1 MKKGM
6 WMRALALLTA
16 TAAVMTDSGM
26 VYAAEVIPEQQEIS
40 AEEEESL
47 ETVQDETEMADVQEA
62 QPVEES
68 ENVEQSEVSVDAD
81 TEMELQQTQEK
92 EQVSS
97 ENKKSETVTEEK
109 TWEPVFTEAA
119 DWEERFSF
127 EQPQIGEQPEEDDSE
142 EAEDFYVTYYGDQL
156 EDNLASELY
165 ESLTAEEQKEL
176 TFENITTEEVEKAAQ
191 AAFDAFL
198 LDETEW
204 IAEELKDNCNLQI
217 QSVGTV
223 KEDGETEWNTSVL
236 WTLPEKADSD
246 ENEQEEVAEEAE
258 ESENEELSQEEAAR
272 LYRKQCME
280 EEIPCVLMVSVE
292 EEEFIFQNAVRDEEG
307 IWQLED
313 PMKEEEPAEEEK
325 SAEEEK
331 TTEKEKSAE
340 EEEMADMEEEADTQE
355 DAQEFRLVV
364 EDGLTDEAME
374 TEKLAQNEETAELE
388 QAAQPETTAS
398 ESQETVT
405 TESGVAAYSA
415 KQEPALQNVSIT
427 GVKAQ
432 TYTGKPLT
440 QKIKVKDTTTGKL
453 LKEGRDY
460 TVSYENNVN
469 AGTAS
474 AVIRGVEG
482 SGHTGVLRV
491 DFNIAQQ
498 NVAKKVKATVQGKK
512 FLYTGE
518 ELKPGVSLV
527 YNRMTLTEGT
537 DYQISY
543 ANNVAK
549 GNGQIIVTGQG
560 NYTGTQVVK
569 FKISG
574 PKMKDASV
582 SLSSSSAVYSGA
594 SSYPGVTV
602 AYAGKTCVEGTDYI
616 VKYPKTLKAGKNA
629 ISVVGRGNFSGSV
642 KVNYTL
648 DKASMETSR
657 VSIPYA
663 WQYSKKVNPVPSSV
677 TMNGTALNSKKD
689 YTVKYYSK
697 ATGKTL
703 SKIKAE
709 GEYQILLIG
718 KGSYT
723 GTKMLDICV
732 TIDQNILA
740 NNYDSGWEPDPEPEP
755 EQPADNNNTSPDT
768 EDTIVPED
776 TVYPQNE
783 VPASHDSYWGYNE
796 QYKIT
801 SKKGIQGTSNYTE
814 DLGVQHVLLN
824 VDMADLISTSQ
835 REGYVPYTYKGKTY
849 YFGDLAAL
857 KDTIYY
863 LHGWGSKEENPYGA
877 NHMRNVTLVL
887 LMSWKDE
894 LSYLIHPSA
903 RKKGAAPYY
912 ALNMQDENAKDTFEA
927 LFRYMGEWL
936 GQYKTRVSNWTL
948 GNEVN
953 SCKDWNYSGNMSLNQ
968 CVENYAK
975 AFQLLYK
982 GVKRTATSSRVFIS
996 LDHCWTAS
1004 VAGHSGKAFL
1014 DQFAAYMAQTAPD
1027 MQWNVNYHPYSDPL
1041 GSTNFWG
1048 NTSSTSNS
1056 GSTKYISMRNINVLT
1071 DYLSQLESRY
1081 GKASGSIR
1089 VILGE
1094 FGYSANAGNASQ
1106 EEKQAAA
1113 LGYGYYIAMANSRID
1128 SYIIR
1133 AYQDAPEE
1141 GKLKLGLRTTNDVAK
1156 ESYQIYKYLDTP
1168 QSESYMNN
1176 YLGTV
1181 GLNSWSEIPGF
1192 DSSVF
1197 NNNDF

>member
-26 VYAAEVIPEQQEIS
+26 VYAAEVIPGQQEVQEEEEELPEEPAEVEVQA
-40 AEEEESL
+40 AEEEAEKGSESDL
-47 ETVQDETEMADVQEA
+47 EVQEEA
-62 QPVEES
+62 EP
-68 ENVEQSEVSVDAD
+68 EN
-81 TEMELQQTQEK
+81 TEP
-92 EQVSS
+92 
-97 ENKKSETVTEEK
+97 ETVTEEK

-142 EAEDFYVTYYGDQL
+142 EAGDFYVTYYGDQL
-156 EDNLASELY
+156 EDDLASELY

-176 TFENITTEEVEKAAQ
+176 TFENVTTEEVENAAQ

-198 LDETEW
+198 MDETEW
-204 IAEELKDNCNLQI
+204 TAEELKDNCNLQI
-217 QSVGTV
+217 QSTGTV
-223 KEDGETEWNTSVL
+223 QEDGETMWNTSVL
-236 WTLPEKADSD
+236 WTLPEKADPD
-246 ENEQEEVAEEAE
+246 EKEQEEVTEEAE
-258 ESENEELSQEEAAR
+258 ESENEEFSQEEAAR
-272 LYRKQCME
+272 LYRKQCIE
-280 EEIPCVLMVSVE
+280 EGIPCVLMVSVE
-292 EEEFIFQNAVRDEEG
+292 DEEFIFQNAVRDEEG

-313 PMKEEEPAEEEK
+313 PMKEEEEPAESEN
-325 SAEEEK
+325 
-331 TTEKEKSAE
+331 
-340 EEEMADMEEEADTQE
+340 EADTQE
-355 DAQEFRLVV
+355 ETQESRPVV
-364 EDGLTDEAME
+364 VDGLTDEVQE
-374 TEKLAQNEETAELE
+374 TEKPAQTEETEEPE
-388 QAAQPETTAS
+388 QQAVQPETT
-398 ESQETVT
+398 EPEGQETVT
-405 TESGVAAYSA
+405 TESGIAAYSA
-415 KQEPALQNVSIT
+415 KQEPALQNVSVT

-440 QKIKVKDTTTGKL
+440 QKVKVKDTTTGRL
-453 LKEGRDY
+453 LKEGKDY

-474 AVIRGVEG
+474 AVIRGVDG

-491 DFNIAQQ
+491 DFTIAPQ

-512 FLYTGE
+512 FLYTGD

-527 YNRMTLTEGT
+527 YNRMTLAEGT

-543 ANNVAK
+543 ANNIAK
-549 GNGQIIVTGQG
+549 GNGQIIVNGQG

-594 SSYPGVTV
+594 SSYPSVTV
-602 AYAGKTCVEGTDYI
+602 TYAGKTCVEGTDYI

-629 ISVVGRGNFSGSV
+629 VSVVGRGNFSGSV
-642 KVNYTL
+642 KLNYTL
-648 DKASMETSR
+648 DKAAMETSR

-677 TMNGTALNSKKD
+677 TMNGTVLNLKKD
-689 YTVKYYSK
+689 YTIKYYSK

-723 GTKMLDICV
+723 GTKTLDICV
-732 TIDQNILA
+732 TSDQNILA
-740 NNYDSGWEPDPEPEP
+740 NNYDSGWEPEPEPEPEP
-755 EQPADNNNTSPDT
+755 EQPADNNNASSGA
-768 EDTIVPED
+768 EDTVIPED

-783 VPASHDSYWGYNE
+783 VPASHDRYWGYNE

-824 VDMADLISTSQ
+824 VDMADLISTTP
-835 REGYVPYTYKGKTY
+835 RDGYVPYTYKGKTY
-849 YFGDLAAL
+849 YFGDLIAL

-912 ALNMQDENAKDTFEA
+912 ALNMQDENARDTFEA

-953 SCKDWNYSGNMSLNQ
+953 SCSDWNYSGGMSLKQ

-996 LDHCWTAS
+996 LDHCWTGAS
-1004 VAGHSGKAFL
+1004 KGGHKGKDYL

-1027 MQWNVNYHPYSDPL
+1027 MEWNVNYHPYSDPL

-1056 GSTKYISMRNINVLT
+1056 SNTKYISMRNINVLT
-1071 DYLSQLESRY
+1071 NYLSQLESRY

-1094 FGYSANAGNASQ
+1094 FGYSANAGNSSQ
-1106 EEKQAAA
+1106 EQYQAAA

-1141 GKLKLGLRTTNDVAK
+1141 GKLKLGLRATSDVAK
-1156 ESYQIYKYLDTP
+1156 ESYQVYKYLDTS
-1168 QSESYMNN
+1168 QSESYMNK

-1181 GLNSWSEIPGF
+1181 GLNSWSEISGF
-1192 DSSVF
+1192 DASAF

>member
-26 VYAAEVIPEQQEIS
+26 VYAAEVIPEQQEVQEEEEELPEEPAEVEVQA
-40 AEEEESL
+40 AEEEAEKGSESDL
-47 ETVQDETEMADVQEA
+47 EVQEEA
-62 QPVEES
+62 EP
-68 ENVEQSEVSVDAD
+68 EN
-81 TEMELQQTQEK
+81 TEP
-92 EQVSS
+92 
-97 ENKKSETVTEEK
+97 ETVTEEK

-142 EAEDFYVTYYGDQL
+142 EAGDFYVTYYGDQL
-156 EDNLASELY
+156 EDDLASELY

-176 TFENITTEEVEKAAQ
+176 TFENVTTEEVENAAQ
-191 AAFDAFL
+191 AAFDAFFM
-198 LDETEW
+198 DETEW
-204 IAEELKDNCNLQI
+204 TAEELKDNCNLQI
-217 QSVGTV
+217 QSTGTV
-223 KEDGETEWNTSVL
+223 QEDGETMWNTSVL
-236 WTLPEKADSD
+236 WTLPEKADPD
-246 ENEQEEVAEEAE
+246 EKEQEEVTEEAE

-272 LYRKQCME
+272 LYRKQCIE

-292 EEEFIFQNAVRDEEG
+292 DEGFIFQNAVCDEEG

-313 PMKEEEPAEEEK
+313 PMKEEE
-325 SAEEEK
+325 
-331 TTEKEKSAE
+331 SAE
-340 EEEMADMEEEADTQE
+340 EEEPAESENEADTQE
-355 DAQEFRLVV
+355 ETQESRPVV
-364 EDGLTDEAME
+364 VDGLTDEAQE
-374 TEKLAQNEETAELE
+374 TETTAQTEETVEPE
-388 QAAQPETTAS
+388 QAAQPETTEP

-405 TESGVAAYSA
+405 TESGIAAYSA
-415 KQEPALQNVSIT
+415 KQEPALQNVSVT

-440 QKIKVKDTTTGKL
+440 QKVKVKDTTTGKL
-453 LKEGRDY
+453 LKEGKDY

-474 AVIRGVEG
+474 AVIRGVDG

-491 DFNIAQQ
+491 DFTIAPQ

-512 FLYTGE
+512 FLYTGD

-527 YNRMTLTEGT
+527 YNRMTLAEGT

-543 ANNVAK
+543 ANNIAK
-549 GNGQIIVTGQG
+549 GNGQIIVNGQG

-594 SSYPGVTV
+594 SSYPSVTV
-602 AYAGKTCVEGTDYI
+602 TYAGKTCVEGTDYI

-629 ISVVGRGNFSGSV
+629 VSVVGRGNFSGSV
-642 KVNYTL
+642 KLNYTL
-648 DKASMETSR
+648 DKAAMETSR

-677 TMNGTALNSKKD
+677 TMNGTALNLKKD
-689 YTVKYYSK
+689 YTIKYYSK

-723 GTKMLDICV
+723 GTKTLDICV
-732 TIDQNILA
+732 TSDQNILA
-740 NNYDSGWEPDPEPEP
+740 NNYDSGWEPEPEPEPEP
-755 EQPADNNNTSPDT
+755 EQPADNNNASSGA
-768 EDTIVPED
+768 EDTVIPED

-783 VPASHDSYWGYNE
+783 VPASHDRYWGYNE

-824 VDMADLISTSQ
+824 VDMADLISTTP
-835 REGYVPYTYKGKTY
+835 RDGYVPYTYKGKTY
-849 YFGDLAAL
+849 YFGDLIAL

-912 ALNMQDENAKDTFEA
+912 ALNMQDENARDTFEA

-953 SCKDWNYSGNMSLNQ
+953 SCSDWNYSGGMSLKQ

-996 LDHCWTAS
+996 LDHCWTGAS
-1004 VAGHSGKAFL
+1004 KGGHKGKDYL

-1027 MQWNVNYHPYSDPL
+1027 MEWNVNYHPYSDPL

-1056 GSTKYISMRNINVLT
+1056 SNTKYISMRNINVLT

-1141 GKLKLGLRTTNDVAK
+1141 GKLKLGLRATSDVAK
-1156 ESYQIYKYLDTP
+1156 ESYQVYKYLDTS
-1168 QSESYMNN
+1168 QSESYMNK

-1181 GLNSWSEIPGF
+1181 GLNSWSAIPGF
-1192 DSSVF
+1192 DASAF
-1197 NNNDF
+1197 DNNDF

>member
-26 VYAAEVIPEQQEIS
+26 VYAAEVIPEQQEVQE
-40 AEEEESL
+40 EEEESP
-47 ETVQDETEMADVQEA
+47 ETVQDEKKTADVQEE

-68 ENVEQSEVSVDAD
+68 ENVEQSEVSTDAD
-81 TEMELQQTQEK
+81 TEMEPQQTQEK

-97 ENKKSETVTEEK
+97 ENKKSETVTEEH
-109 TWEPVFTEAA
+109 TWEPVFAEAA
-119 DWEERFSF
+119 DWEESFSF
-127 EQPQIGEQPEEDDSE
+127 EQPKIGEIPDEEDSE
-142 EAEDFYVTYYGDQL
+142 GEEKEDFYVTYYGNQL
-156 EDNLASELY
+156 EDGLAAELY
-165 ESLTAEEQKEL
+165 ESLTAEEQEEL
-176 TFENITTEEVEKAAQ
+176 TFENVTTEEVEKAAQ

-204 IAEELKDNCNLQI
+204 TAEELKENCNLRI
-217 QSVGTV
+217 QSTGTV
-223 KEDGETEWNTSVL
+223 QEDGETMWNTSVL
-236 WTLPEKADSD
+236 WTLPEKEDP
-246 ENEQEEVAEEAE
+246 EEETVTEEEAVESE
-258 ESENEELSQEEAAR
+258 ESEEQEKTEEQEALSQEEAAR
-272 LYRKQCME
+272 LYRKQCIE

-292 EEEFIFQNAVRDEEG
+292 DEEFIFQNAVRDEEG

-313 PMKEEEPAEEEK
+313 PMKEEE
-325 SAEEEK
+325 
-331 TTEKEKSAE
+331 SAE
-340 EEEMADMEEEADTQE
+340 EEEPAEQENDADIQEETQE
-355 DAQEFRLVV
+355 SRLVV
-364 EDGLTDEAME
+364 VEGLTDEAQE
-374 TEKLAQNEETAELE
+374 TETTAQTEETVESE
-388 QAAQPETTAS
+388 QAAQPEK
-398 ESQETVT
+398 QETVT

-415 KQEPALQNVSIT
+415 KQEPALQNVSVT
-427 GVKAQ
+427 GLKNQ
-432 TYTGKPLT
+432 TYTGKALT
-440 QKIKVKDTTTGKL
+440 PKVKIKDTVTGKT
-453 LKEGRDY
+453 LKQGKDY
-460 TVSYENNVN
+460 TISYENNVN
-469 AGTAS
+469 AGTATL
-474 AVIRGVEG
+474 VVRGVSG

-491 DFNIAQQ
+491 NFTIAPQTL
-498 NVAKKVKATVQGKK
+498 AKKVKGKVLQK
-512 FLYTGE
+512 KILYTGE
-518 ELKPGVSLV
+518 ELKPSFSLTF
-527 YNRMTLTEGT
+527 NKMTLTAGK
-537 DYQISY
+537 DYQVSY
-543 ANNVAK
+543 ANNIAK

-582 SLSSSSAVYSGA
+582 SLNTSSAVYSGA

-602 AYAGKTCVEGTDYI
+602 TYAGKTCVEGTDYI

-642 KVNYTL
+642 KLNYTL
-648 DKASMETSR
+648 DKAAMETSR

-677 TMNGTALNSKKD
+677 TMNGTALNLKKD
-689 YTVKYYSK
+689 YTIKYYSK

-703 SKIKAE
+703 SKIKTE

-723 GTKMLDICV
+723 GTKTLDICV
-732 TIDQNILA
+732 TSDQDILT

-755 EQPADNNNTSPDT
+755 EPEQPADNNTASDVVDT
-768 EDTIVPED
+768 VTPED

-783 VPASHDSYWGYNE
+783 VPASHDRYWGYNE

-824 VDMADLISTSQ
+824 VDMADLISTTP
-835 REGYVPYTYKGKTY
+835 RDGYVPYTYKGKTY
-849 YFGDLAAL
+849 YFGDLIAL

-903 RKKGAAPYY
+903 RKKGAPYY
-912 ALNMQDENAKDTFEA
+912 ALNMQDENARDTFEA

-953 SCKDWNYSGNMSLNQ
+953 SCKDWNYSGNMSLKQ

-996 LDHCWTAS
+996 LDHCWTTADS
-1004 VAGHSGKAFL
+1004 SHRGKDFL

-1027 MQWNVNYHPYSDPL
+1027 MEWNVNYHPYSVNPFA
-1041 GSTNFWG
+1041 GSEFWKNTGKTTNKE
-1048 NTSSTSNS
+1048 NTP
-1056 GSTKYISMRNINVLT
+1056 YISMWNINVLT
-1071 DYLSQLESRY
+1071 DYLSKLETQY
-1081 GKASGSIR
+1081 GKAQGSIR

-1094 FGYSANAGNASQ
+1094 FGYSATAGNESQ
-1106 EEKQAAA
+1106 EAKQAAA

-1141 GKLKLGLRTTNDVAK
+1141 GKYKLGLRATSDVAK
-1156 ESYQIYKYLDTP
+1156 ESYQVYKYLDTSE
-1168 QSESYMNN
+1168 SESYMNN

-1192 DSSVF
+1192 DASAF

>member
-1 MKKGM
+1 
-6 WMRALALLTA
+6 
-16 TAAVMTDSGM
+16 
-26 VYAAEVIPEQQEIS
+26 
-40 AEEEESL
+40 
-47 ETVQDETEMADVQEA
+47 
-62 QPVEES
+62 
-68 ENVEQSEVSVDAD
+68 
-81 TEMELQQTQEK
+81 
-92 EQVSS
+92 
-97 ENKKSETVTEEK
+97 
-109 TWEPVFTEAA
+109 
-119 DWEERFSF
+119 
-127 EQPQIGEQPEEDDSE
+127 
-142 EAEDFYVTYYGDQL
+142 
-156 EDNLASELY
+156 
-165 ESLTAEEQKEL
+165 
-176 TFENITTEEVEKAAQ
+176 
-191 AAFDAFL
+191 
-198 LDETEW
+198 
-204 IAEELKDNCNLQI
+204 
-217 QSVGTV
+217 
-223 KEDGETEWNTSVL
+223 
-236 WTLPEKADSD
+236 
-246 ENEQEEVAEEAE
+246 
-258 ESENEELSQEEAAR
+258 
-272 LYRKQCME
+272 
-280 EEIPCVLMVSVE
+280 
-292 EEEFIFQNAVRDEEG
+292 
-307 IWQLED
+307 
-313 PMKEEEPAEEEK
+313 
-325 SAEEEK
+325 
-331 TTEKEKSAE
+331 
-340 EEEMADMEEEADTQE
+340 MEEEADTQE
-355 DAQEFRLVV
+355 DVQESGLVV
-364 EDGLTDEAME
+364 VDGLADEAME
-374 TEKLAQNEETAELE
+374 TEKPAQTEDTVEPEQQASQPETAE
-388 QAAQPETTAS
+388 P
-398 ESQETVT
+398 ESQEIVT
-405 TESGVAAYSA
+405 IESGAAVYSA
-415 KQEPALQNVSIT
+415 KQEPALQNVSVT

-440 QKIKVKDTTTGKL
+440 QKVKVKDTSTGKT
-453 LKEGRDY
+453 LKVGKDY
-460 TVSYENNVN
+460 TISYENNVN

-474 AVIRGVEG
+474 VIIRGVEG
-482 SGHTGVLRV
+482 SGYTGVLRV
-491 DFNIAQQ
+491 DFVIAPQ

-543 ANNVAK
+543 ANNIAK

-582 SLSSSSAVYSGA
+582 SLSSSSAVYNGA

-602 AYAGKTCVEGTDYI
+602 TYAGKTCVEGTDYI
-616 VKYPKTLKAGKNA
+616 VKYPKNLKAGKNA

-642 KVNYTL
+642 KLNYTL
-648 DKASMETSR
+648 DKAAMENSR

-663 WQYSKKVNPVPSSV
+663 WQYGKKVNPVPSSV
-677 TMNGTALNSKKD
+677 TMNGTALNLKKD
-689 YTVKYYSK
+689 YTIKYYSK

-723 GTKMLDICV
+723 GTKTLDICV
-732 TIDQNILA
+732 TSDQNILA
-740 NNYDSGWEPDPEPEP
+740 NNYDSGWEPDPEPE
-755 EQPADNNNTSPDT
+755 QPADDNNTSPDA
-768 EDTIVPED
+768 EDTVVPED

-783 VPASHDSYWGYNE
+783 VPAGHDSYWGYNE

-801 SKKGIQGTSNYTE
+801 SKKGIQGTSDYTE

-824 VDMADLISTSQ
+824 VDMADLISTTP
-835 REGYVPYTYKGKTY
+835 RDGYVPYTYKGKTY
-849 YFGDLAAL
+849 YFGDLVAL

-953 SCKDWNYSGNMSLNQ
+953 SCKDWNYSGGMSLKQ

-996 LDHCWTAS
+996 LDHCWATADS
-1004 VAGHSGKAFL
+1004 SHKGKDFL

-1027 MQWNVNYHPYSDPL
+1027 MEWNVNYHPYSVNPFA
-1041 GSTNFWG
+1041 GSEFWKNTGKTTNKE
-1048 NTSSTSNS
+1048 NTP
-1056 GSTKYISMRNINVLT
+1056 YISMWNINVLT
-1071 DYLSQLESRY
+1071 DYLSKLETQY
-1081 GKASGSIR
+1081 GKAQGSIR

-1094 FGYSANAGNASQ
+1094 FGYSATAGNESQ
-1106 EEKQAAA
+1106 EAKQAAA

-1141 GKLKLGLRTTNDVAK
+1141 GKVKLGLRTTDDVAK
-1156 ESYQIYKYLDTP
+1156 ESYQVYKYLDTP

-1192 DSSVF
+1192 DASAF